1 MNLNF
6 LALFLLINLVINCG
20 SSSDESCNEIEPKKL
35 IFCYFL
41 YHSSSNSARILEN
54 TLPCTHIIFAFGSL
68 DIDSNI
74 NVDFN
79 EKFQLKSHDE
89 LRSEVAR
96 VRDTNPCIK
105 ILYAVGGKKICENLG
120 NFY

>member
-20 SSSDESCNEIEPKKL
+20 SSSDESCNEVEGQKSPKKL
-35 IFCYFL
+35 IFCYYL
-41 YHSSSNSARILEN
+41 YHSSSNSAKMLEN
-54 TLPCTHIIFAFGSL
+54 SLPCTHIIFAFGSL

-79 EKFQLKSHDE
+79 EKFQFKSHDE
-89 LRSEVAR
+89 LRSEVGR
-96 VRDTNPCIK
+96 VKDKNPCIK
-105 ILYAVGGKKICENLG
+105 ILYAVGGKKNV
-120 NFY
+120 